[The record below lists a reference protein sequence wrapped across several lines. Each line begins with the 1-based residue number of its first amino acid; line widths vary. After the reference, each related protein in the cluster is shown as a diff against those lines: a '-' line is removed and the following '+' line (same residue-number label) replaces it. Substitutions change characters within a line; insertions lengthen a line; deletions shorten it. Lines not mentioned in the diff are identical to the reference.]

1 MYRRKCSN
9 STGRLTVVE
18 GTRIRD
24 GGVEV
29 AMVEA
34 RSLFEN
40 VGRSRTGNIVVT
52 PVYIR
57 RIDLRNFREKSR
69 DVEGFEVCGAR
80 GGGRV
85 AELKT

>member
-1 MYRRKCSN
+1 M
-9 STGRLTVVE
+9 
-18 GTRIRD
+18 
-24 GGVEV
+24 
-29 AMVEA
+29 EA